1 MAGNDAATKFFE
13 AVNDTS
19 DAVIDAVR
27 AANDRGHRVQA
38 AFIEQAQEN
47 QREAVELAKKFIAA
61 PLDVSGLYST
71 VVENTTKAQ
80 GRALEATRQWFG
92 ELAEAQKETREIF
105 QRVIK
110 ANRAANDATLETARG
125 MFNRANETLQS
136 SANGDGRKAPRLP
149 EIASSSASAD

>member
-27 AANDRGHRVQA
+27 AANDRGHRISA
-38 AFIEQAQEN
+38 AFIEGAQEN
-47 QREAVELAKKFIAA
+47 QREAVDLAKRFIAA
-61 PLDVSGLYST
+61 PLDVSGFYSSL
-71 VVENTTKAQ
+71 VENTTKAQ

-92 ELAEAQKETREIF
+92 EMAEAQKETREIF

-110 ANRAANDATLETARG
+110 ANRAANDATIETARG
-125 MFNRANETLQS
+125 MFNKASETVQS
-136 SANGDGRKAPRLP
+136 SANGGAPKPSSRLP
-149 EIASSSASAD
+149 EIAGSSAE

>member
-27 AANDRGHRVQA
+27 AANDRGHRVSA
-38 AFIEQAQEN
+38 AMIEQAQES
-47 QREAVELAKKFIAA
+47 QREAVDLAKKFIAA
-61 PLDVSGLYST
+61 PLDIPGFYST

-92 ELAEAQKETREIF
+92 EMAEAQKETREIF
-105 QRVIK
+105 QRMIK
-110 ANRAANDATLETARG
+110 ANRLANDATIETARELLSQ
-125 MFNRANETLQS
+125 ANDTVR
-136 SANGDGRKAPRLP
+136 SATNGDGRKAPRLP
-149 EIASSSASAD
+149 EIAPTSD